1 MSFNGYFLKDD
12 QKIMQDESKT
22 HPSVTSDFPEVI
34 VESLEVFS
42 HSPRLISKKEEELN
56 LKKELKSSVAKEN
69 SSLDLLTYKFNQEMK
84 RLQEESEGLKPKL
97 IKAEVSSQNEKDEN
111 DFDFKW
117 KNKENNS
124 SKSRISEMR
133 LMLCSEEIIREH
145 SESFSPL

>member
-1 MSFNGYFLKDD
+1 
-12 QKIMQDESKT
+12 MQDDSKT
-22 HPSVTSDFPEVI
+22 HPSDFPEVI

-56 LKKELKSSVAKEN
+56 LQKDSKLSVLQEN

-97 IKAEVSSQNEKDEN
+97 IKAEVSPQNEREEN
-111 DFDFKW
+111 DFDFRW
-117 KNKENNS
+117 KTKENNS